1 LKIYRVN
8 TKESAETIKKFLEKE
23 PIQLPVLLDAT
34 GKMGK
39 MFGLWVHPTTYII
52 NRKGL
57 IVYRAI
63 GQIEWTGPEA
73 TSVIN
78 VLIQE
83 R

>member
-8 TKESAETIKKFLEKE
+8 SKENAESIKKYLEKE
-23 PIQLPVLLDAT
+23 SVHVPVLLDST

-39 MFGLWVHPTTYII
+39 LFGLWVHPTTYII

-63 GQIEWTGPEA
+63 GQIEWLGPEA
-73 TSVIN
+73 MSVFN

-83 R
+83 Q

>member
-23 PIQLPVLLDAT
+23 PIQLPVLLDPT

-52 NRKGL
+52 SRKGL

-73 TSVIN
+73 ASVIN

>member
-1 LKIYRVN
+1 MKIYRVN
-8 TKESAETIKKFLEKE
+8 SKENAESIKKYLEKE
-23 PIQLPVLLDAT
+23 SVHVPVLLDST

-39 MFGLWVHPTTYII
+39 LFGLWVHPTTYII

-63 GQIEWTGPEA
+63 GQIEWLGPEA
-73 TSVIN
+73 MSVFN

-83 R
+83 Q

>member
-8 TKESAETIKKFLEKE
+8 SKENAETIKKYLEKE
-23 PIQLPVLLDAT
+23 SVHVPVLLDST

-39 MFGLWVHPTTYII
+39 LFGLWVHPTTYII

-63 GQIEWTGPEA
+63 GQIEWLGPEA
-73 TSVIN
+73 MSVIN

-83 R
+83 Q

>member
-1 LKIYRVN
+1 MKIYRVN
-8 TKESAETIKKFLEKE
+8 SKESAETIKKFLEKE
-23 PIQLPVLLDAT
+23 PIQLPVLLDPT

-73 TSVIN
+73 ASVIN

>member
-1 LKIYRVN
+1 MKIYRVN
-8 TKESAETIKKFLEKE
+8 SKESAETIKKFLEKE
-23 PIQLPVLLDAT
+23 PLTLPILLDPT

-39 MFGLWVHPTTYII
+39 LFGLWVHPTTYIV

-73 TSVIN
+73 TSAIE
-78 VLIQE
+78 VLIQAK
-83 R
+83 

>member
-1 LKIYRVN
+1 MKIYRVN
-8 TKESAETIKKFLEKE
+8 SKENAETIKKYLEKE
-23 PIQLPVLLDAT
+23 SVHVPVLLDST

-39 MFGLWVHPTTYII
+39 LFGLWVHPTTYII

-63 GQIEWTGPEA
+63 GQIEWLGPEA
-73 TSVIN
+73 MSVFN

-83 R
+83 Q

>member
-8 TKESAETIKKFLEKE
+8 SKENAESIKKYLEKE
-23 PIQLPVLLDAT
+23 SVHVPVLLDST

-39 MFGLWVHPTTYII
+39 LFGLWVHPTTYII

-63 GQIEWTGPEA
+63 GQIEWLGPEA
-73 TSVIN
+73 MSVIN

-83 R
+83 Q

>member
-1 LKIYRVN
+1 MKIYRVN

-23 PIQLPVLLDAT
+23 PIQLPVLLDPT

-63 GQIEWTGPEA
+63 GQIEWLGPEA
-73 TSVIN
+73 MSVIN
-78 VLIQE
+78 VLIQGQ
-83 R
+83 